1 MAEERDD
8 DDIFVYTGGNQVVPQ
23 NVKRVRIGRHN
34 SKLFHFGR
42 SQVVST

>member
-34 SKLFHFGR
+34 YSISGVRK
-42 SQVVST
+42 S